1 MHGVCEIPAI
11 QESLGQ
17 TCSPKHEGHAQQ
29 FAKRGLTHPIASQQ
43 NVVVDLAYGKNCN
56 PLQWSGKFF
65 LTKKSPLSPF

>member
-29 FAKRGLTHPIASQQ
+29 FAKRGLTHTIASQQ
-43 NVVVDLAYGKNCN
+43 NVVVDLSYVKNCTR
-56 PLQWSGKFF
+56 LQRSGIFF
-65 LTKKSPLSPF
+65 YKKTAL